1 MHRISA
7 VVFTAFITVLVPVA
21 AAQAPATPSG
31 RDEVIRAIAS
41 RFETTYVFPDVGARV
56 RPELEKRIQAGA
68 YRDIPDGQAFA
79 DALTHDLRTITGD
92 QHVRVGYSKEPFPP
106 MNEAPQ
112 PPSPRSPD
120 DTRRQMAA
128 LNFGFVKVERLP
140 GNVGFVDLDFFADPE
155 LGGAT
160 AAAAMSFVAETD
172 ALIVDLRFNGGGNSR
187 MVALLASYLFDSE
200 PQHLNDIVVPREN
213 LLKQSWTLPHVA
225 GRKFGRTK
233 PVYILTSARTFSA
246 AEEFAYDLQALG
258 RATIVG
264 EKTRGGANPSGRFRI
279 SDHYAAIVPT
289 AQAVNPHTKS
299 NWEGTGVAPELAVP
313 SGDAL
318 RTAQIRILER
328 LIQHGDA
335 DLREDRVRRKEVLE
349 KETPMP
355 RPELQEQ
362 KRGGDAQDAQH
373 NGHHASRV

>member
-1 MHRISA
+1 MHRILGA
-7 VVFTAFITVLVPVA
+7 VFSAFITVLAPVL
-21 AAQAPATPSG
+21 AAQAPPTVAG

-41 RFETTYVFPDVGARV
+41 RFEMTYVFPDVAARV

-68 YRDIPDGQAFA
+68 YREVADGQDFA
-79 DALTHDLRTITGD
+79 DALTQDLRTITAD

-112 PPSPRSPD
+112 PSSPRSPD
-120 DTRRQMAA
+120 ETRRQMALA
-128 LNFGFVKVERLP
+128 NYGFLKVERLP
-140 GNVGFVDLDFFADPE
+140 GNIGFLDLDFFADPE

-187 MVALLASYLFDSE
+187 MVALLASYLFDGA

-225 GRKFGRTK
+225 GRKFGAAK
-233 PVYILTSARTFSA
+233 PVYILTSSKTFSA
-246 AEEFAYDLQALG
+246 AEEFAYDLQALR

-279 SDHYAAIVPT
+279 SDHYAVIVPT
-289 AQAVNPHTKS
+289 AQAVNPYTKS
-299 NWEGTGVAPELAVP
+299 NWEGTGVVPDLTIP

-318 RTAQIRILER
+318 RTAQIRLLEQ
-328 LIQHGDA
+328 LIQQGDA
-335 DLREDRVRRKEVLE
+335 DLREERVRRKEALE
-349 KETPMP
+349 QQKSE
-355 RPELQEQ
+355 RP
-362 KRGGDAQDAQH
+362 
-373 NGHHASRV
+373 